1 MRLRAGAGYMDVMQR
16 GATALIS
23 LDDTRND
30 LFYASHR
37 VRLTERESHLLRLL
51 LEANGELR
59 TNADLIAAMGG
70 SHSFYAGLA
79 SLRALTHSI
88 HRKLH
93 AIGLPEV
100 LVDVRGVGIRLE
112 PPFIET

>member
-1 MRLRAGAGYMDVMQR
+1 MRHRVGAGYMDVMQR
-16 GATALIS
+16 GLTALIS

-30 LFYASHR
+30 LFYARHR
-37 VRLTERESHLLRLL
+37 IRLTEREFHLIRLL

-59 TNADLIAAMGG
+59 TNADLIAELGV

-88 HRKLH
+88 HRKLR
-93 AIGLPEV
+93 AIGLPEL
-100 LVDVRGVGIRLE
+100 LVDVHGVGIRLE
-112 PPFIET
+112 PPAIGT